1 MNEPG
6 KLILVIED
14 DSSIRSMI
22 RDLLAPEGHRLL
34 EADGAQV
41 GMHLFRSRKPDLVL
55 LDVELPDGNGRE
67 VCRKMRASE
76 SLGATPVIMLT
87 GQAKLAD
94 KLSGF
99 DVGVD
104 QYLTKPI
111 HPKELLMW
119 VRALLRRVDYDNEE
133 GDELRSGELSIDLKA
148 HLVRFREQTIG
159 RLTGKEFDLL
169 YYLVKKS
176 PHVLSRKYILS
187 NLWHTIAVDH
197 VVDTHISNLRK
208 KLPPEVS
215 DRVQN
220 VPGKGF
226 RYLA

>member
-6 KLILVIED
+6 KLILIIED
-14 DSSIRSMI
+14 DPSIRVMI
-22 RDLLAPEGHRLL
+22 RELLTPEGHRIL

-41 GMHLFRSRKPDLVL
+41 GLHLFRSRKPDLVL

-67 VCRKMRASE
+67 VCRKIRASE

-87 GQAKLAD
+87 GQAKLED

-99 DVGVD
+99 DVGAD
-104 QYLTKPI
+104 QYLAKPMR
-111 HPKELLMW
+111 PEELIMW
-119 VRALLRRVDYDNEE
+119 VRALLRRVGYDKEE
-133 GDELRSGELSIDLKA
+133 GDELRSGELAIDLKA

-159 RLTGKEFDLL
+159 HLTGKEFDLL

-176 PHVLSRKYILS
+176 PNVLSRKYILS
-187 NLWHTIAVDH
+187 SLWHTVAVDH
-197 VVDTHISNLRK
+197 LVDTHISNLRK

-215 DRVQN
+215 DRIQN

-226 RYLA
+226 RYLE

>member
-1 MNEPG
+1 MNETG
-6 KLILVIED
+6 KLILIIED
-14 DSSIRSMI
+14 DSATRSMV
-22 RDLLAPEGHRLL
+22 RDLLTPEGHRLL

-41 GMHLFRSRKPDLVL
+41 GLNLFRSRKPDLVL
-55 LDVELPDGNGRE
+55 LDISLPDGDGYE
-67 VCRKMRASE
+67 VCTKMRASE
-76 SLGATPVIMLT
+76 TLGATPIIMLT
-87 GQAKLAD
+87 GKTQLKD

-99 DVGVD
+99 ELGAD
-104 QYLTKPI
+104 QYLTKPM

-119 VRALLRRVDYDNEE
+119 VQALLRRVDYDKEV
-133 GDELRSGELSIDLKA
+133 GDKLLAGELVLDLKA

-159 RLTGKEFDLL
+159 HLTGKEFDLL

-176 PHVLSRKYILS
+176 PNVLSRKYILS

-215 DRVQN
+215 DRIQN

-226 RYLA
+226 RYLQ